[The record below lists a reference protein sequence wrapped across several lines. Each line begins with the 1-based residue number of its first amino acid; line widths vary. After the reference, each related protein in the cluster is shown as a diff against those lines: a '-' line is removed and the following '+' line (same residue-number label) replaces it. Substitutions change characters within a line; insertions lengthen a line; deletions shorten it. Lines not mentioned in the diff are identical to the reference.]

1 MPTKELDP
9 STSVAALLGAK
20 VRRLREAA
28 RLTQQELG
36 DRVFVSHTR
45 IAKVEL
51 ATDPPGWKLT
61 EQLDEALNAGGALT
75 ELWPHIKNN
84 PYPDFSQKFMGL
96 QAQATAIHEFSQVV
110 PGLLQT
116 ERYARAMLKSGQ
128 VYGDWDL
135 ERMVAARL
143 DRQALLDGE
152 DAPWTWVVLDEAAL
166 YRQVGQ
172 LDVMAEQLE
181 QLILAGEGDR
191 LCVRVCPRNKVD
203 PAAMSGSMS
212 ILTLRDGSR
221 VVYLEGIKSGSLSED
236 PDDVVRHSVVY
247 DRLQAN
253 ALSPDASVA
262 LIRKVMEEHYPCAP
276 NDRT

>member
-1 MPTKELDP
+1 LPTKELDP
-9 STSVAALLGAK
+9 DASVAALLGAK

-28 RLTQQELG
+28 KLTQQQLG

-75 ELWPHIKNN
+75 ELWPHLRHS
-84 PYPDFSQKFMGL
+84 PYPDFSQRFMAL
-96 QAQATAIHEFSQVV
+96 QARATTIHEFSQVV

-135 ERMVAARL
+135 EEMVTARL
-143 DRQALLDGE
+143 DRQTLLDG
-152 DAPWTWVVLDEAAL
+152 DDSPWTWVILDEAAL
-166 YRQVGQ
+166 YRTVGTSA
-172 LDVMAEQLE
+172 VMAEQLE
-181 QLILAGEGDR
+181 HLISSGQQDR

-203 PAAMSGSMS
+203 PAAMSGAIT
-212 ILTLRDGSR
+212 ILTMRDGSR
-221 VVYLEGIKSGSLSED
+221 MVYLEGIKSGSLSED
-236 PDDVVRHSVVY
+236 PDDVVRHGVVY

-276 NDRT
+276 NART